1 MESIA
6 YQNNQVDPFRYY
18 ITLHPDTFP
27 TKESFNLAFIT
38 HWFKRKGLSKRYTLE
53 EIFEFCANGRAFI
66 PSHIETDGEE
76 YSFISSQ
83 LLVIDVDDKSKVLEP
98 EQALELLRDVCA
110 GLFFT
115 SSHGI
120 EGNRYRLV
128 FILDKAIKD
137 EQIYKSISIEV
148 TKRLNSMGI
157 PADTQIIG
165 AMQRIRTGTKG
176 YIISDLQARLS
187 IDEYL
192 EIARQEQKKV
202 LQEKAKKMMDYV
214 DRKVAFEY
222 SFEELKERAKV
233 IGYVEGYKN
242 WERLAYSLKSYV
254 QEGFIDDSEGYEIFS
269 ILCGGN
275 DETTYWENLRN
286 PNRISIGTFIG
297 TSNEAGF
304 KRTFKYYHAVSSKS
318 FQNQNIEVRRFEK
331 YISTDFAK
339 EVLTAEQSVLI
350 KSPTG
355 SGKTTNFVNGA
366 KELTTENISR
376 YYLFSVPTQ
385 ALVDQIAATEKIL
398 GVRGLLDSIFKKIQ
412 AYHNAGNRVI
422 VVTYDMA
429 AATVDMIRR
438 INPFASFSLIIDE
451 YHNLVY
457 GFNYR
462 RQAIEELYKLR
473 YIVKSFVG
481 LSGTPDDVLKTD
493 FDKEIHIETKYSKA
507 PCAVWGAITYR
518 SKNDEEQSLIQL
530 LKQKADHGK
539 KLLVFIQNK
548 DMITRIQKILSKL
561 GIKART
567 ITSDSKKHNPAYKT
581 IVEHSRFPEDVQV
594 LLTTSVLSDGISI
607 LNENIE
613 YECIAVCS
621 MQSPNFNVAMIRQ
634 MSNRFR
640 NPYRAFYL
648 FMQVAIKKTEYT
660 FNIDQAHEYEKKLA
674 QNAVD
679 LLNEQFSGQGNTKLF
694 SSARIEKQ
702 FGIQFDENECASY
715 HELRLRH
722 NVALE
727 KSRYY
732 SGFRNQ
738 FITALE
744 SLMEMKA
751 KESIDISK
759 HIEQES
765 IDLTPFEEEVL
776 RLKAIDKEDKNE
788 LAEAIATNFTEI
800 VYQSFQDDNEDVL
813 KVFKEVSTIEHYSCL
828 KRLSQVASYELCLKI
843 VKQVKRRADIH
854 SFIQRIEAL
863 THILIFS
870 KVNRT
875 TPTKEVFLEIQKY
888 MGQFLSKKDL
898 DEIAKKVGKKY
909 KRSKKVDADYIIKN
923 YFYHE
928 KVRSQKERFTILH
941 ILTSNHVK
949 VEFSVTDLDI
959 QETMNNLLKT
969 SDIENGDLL
978 LKIIHQL
985 D

>member
-1 MESIA
+1 
-6 YQNNQVDPFRYY
+6 
-18 ITLHPDTFP
+18 
-27 TKESFNLAFIT
+27 
-38 HWFKRKGLSKRYTLE
+38 
-53 EIFEFCANGRAFI
+53 
-66 PSHIETDGEE
+66 
-76 YSFISSQ
+76 
-83 LLVIDVDDKSKVLEP
+83 
-98 EQALELLRDVCA
+98 
-110 GLFFT
+110 
-115 SSHGI
+115 
-120 EGNRYRLV
+120 
-128 FILDKAIKD
+128 
-137 EQIYKSISIEV
+137 
-148 TKRLNSMGI
+148 
-157 PADTQIIG
+157 
-165 AMQRIRTGTKG
+165 
-176 YIISDLQARLS
+176 
-187 IDEYL
+187 
-192 EIARQEQKKV
+192 
-202 LQEKAKKMMDYV
+202 
-214 DRKVAFEY
+214 
-222 SFEELKERAKV
+222 
-233 IGYVEGYKN
+233 
-242 WERLAYSLKSYV
+242 
-254 QEGFIDDSEGYEIFS
+254 
-269 ILCGGN
+269 
-275 DETTYWENLRN
+275 
-286 PNRISIGTFIG
+286 
-297 TSNEAGF
+297 
-304 KRTFKYYHAVSSKS
+304 
-318 FQNQNIEVRRFEK
+318 
-331 YISTDFAK
+331 
-339 EVLTAEQSVLI
+339 
-350 KSPTG
+350 
-355 SGKTTNFVNGA
+355 
-366 KELTTENISR
+366 
-376 YYLFSVPTQ
+376 
-385 ALVDQIAATEKIL
+385 
-398 GVRGLLDSIFKKIQ
+398 
-412 AYHNAGNRVI
+412 
-422 VVTYDMA
+422 
-429 AATVDMIRR
+429 
-438 INPFASFSLIIDE
+438 
-451 YHNLVY
+451 
-457 GFNYR
+457 
-462 RQAIEELYKLR
+462 
-473 YIVKSFVG
+473 
-481 LSGTPDDVLKTD
+481 
-493 FDKEIHIETKYSKA
+493 
-507 PCAVWGAITYR
+507 
-518 SKNDEEQSLIQL
+518 LIQL

-648 FMQVAIKKTEYT
+648 FMQVAIKKTEYI

-674 QNAVD
+674 QNAVN

-744 SLMEMKA
+744 PLMEMKA

-898 DEIAKKVGKKY
+898 DEIAKIVGKKY